1 MSAGVTIE
9 LHGVTM
15 VAESELALCC
25 QITGR
30 DHWIPARRLLE
41 GSSVAHFGDR
51 GSIVLARQFAEACS
65 LLLER
70 SARSEEDPGNA

>member
-9 LHGVTM
+9 LQGVTV

-25 QITGR
+25 EILGR
-30 DHWIPARRLLE
+30 DHWIPARRLLN

-51 GSIVLARQFAEACS
+51 GSIVLARQFAEECG
-65 LLLER
+65 LLVKQFRPL
-70 SARSEEDPGNA
+70 